1 MNSILKKIRQSDA
14 FNEENRIP
22 YTKAIVLMSLFTFC
36 VSGRGISVCQYDLPH
51 GFGESIGKCP
61 KLCAWYQ
68 RHRFRSVSC
77 FLSIL

>member
-22 YTKAIVLMSLFTFC
+22 YTKAIVLMSLFTF
-36 VSGRGISVCQYDLPH
+36 VFLGADFLFVNLPH
-51 GFGESIGKCP
+51 GFGESIGKGP